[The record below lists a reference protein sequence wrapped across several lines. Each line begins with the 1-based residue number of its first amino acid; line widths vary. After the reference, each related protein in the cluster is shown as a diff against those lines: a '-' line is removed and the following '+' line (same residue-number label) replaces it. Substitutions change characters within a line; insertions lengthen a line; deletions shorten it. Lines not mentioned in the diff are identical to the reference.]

1 MVIETVRRRVR
12 VRRGFTLLELIV
24 VVTMIGILATIALP
38 ALKNWPRR
46 ASEAVL
52 KNNLRTIRDVIDQ
65 YHGDKGYYPA
75 DLEELVDQGY
85 LRGIPLDPLTKRIDT
100 WVPILEEVDPDSPP
114 AETEINE
121 TGAPGVLDVRSG
133 SDAVSLEGEPYSEW

>member
-1 MVIETVRRRVR
+1 MVIETGLRRMRA
-12 VRRGFTLLELIV
+12 RRGFTLLELIV

-38 ALKNWPRR
+38 ALKDWPRR

-52 KNNLRTIRDVIDQ
+52 KNNLRTMRDVIDQ
-65 YHGDKGYYPA
+65 YHGDKGYYPP
-75 DLEELVDQGY
+75 DLDELVDEGY

-100 WVPILEEVDPDSPP
+100 WVPILEEVDPDAPP

-121 TGAPGVLDVRSG
+121 TGAPGVMDVRSG
-133 SDAVSLEGEPYSEW
+133 SDATSLEGQPYSEW